1 MKPFGCLLYFVAFW
15 NLAGA
20 PPAPVWGGELRF
32 CVRADPKTL
41 DPLQSADQPGETV
54 RYLTGG
60 VLLRLNRATQTL
72 EPELAESWRTE
83 AGGRA
88 LEFRIRKDVK
98 FSDGSAFT
106 AADVVYTL
114 KALFDPASTFPAADG
129 FRRGPGA
136 IVVEQR
142 GPDVVRI
149 AFPNAAAGAER
160 LFDEVAMVSKRWP
173 ADRRGAIGMPVLGPY
188 RVVEYR
194 PGDYIRLARN
204 PNFWR
209 TDATGRRLPYIDSL
223 RLIVQQN
230 RSLEVR
236 RFTKGEID
244 LVDTLDPEDYAR
256 LARGGAWRAHNLGPG
271 LGAEQLW
278 FNQTPAGRIPDYK
291 KAWFSSR
298 EFRNGMS
305 AALNRADIA
314 RVVYGGWAA
323 PAPGAVSPANS
334 FWFNSRVPAPAYA
347 PQQAL
352 ADLARAGFR
361 STGGALRDSGGHA
374 VEFSIIT
381 NSGNQMRERT
391 AALIQDDLAKIG
403 VRVTIVALDF
413 PSLLERVTH
422 TFDYDA
428 CLLGFSSVDLDPSGQ
443 MNLWL
448 SSANAHAWN
457 PEQKAP
463 ATEWEA
469 EIDRLMERQAAEPVP
484 AKRKAAFDR
493 VQEIAAQESPMLFL
507 VYRNTLCAVSSEL
520 RNVSPAVVGPS
531 LIWNVERLYFE
542 SARRAEARR

>member
-114 KALFDPASTFPAADG
+114 KALFDPGSQLPAADG
-129 FRRGPGA
+129 FRSGPGA

-142 GPDVVRI
+142 GPDLVRI
-149 AFPNAAAGAER
+149 AFPNAAAGVER
-160 LFDEVAMVSKRWP
+160 LFDAVAMVSRRWP

-204 PNFWR
+204 PNYWR

-223 RLIVQQN
+223 RLLIQQN

-244 LVDTLDPEDYAR
+244 LVDTLDPEDYTR
-256 LARGGAWRAHNLGPG
+256 LARGGAWRAYDLGPG

-334 FWFNSRVPAPAYA
+334 FWFNSRVPATAYA

-413 PSLLERVTH
+413 PSLLERVTR

-493 VQEIAAQESPMLFL
+493 VQEIAARESPMLFL
-507 VYRNTLCAVSSEL
+507 VYRNTLCAASAEL

>member
-41 DPLQSADQPGETV
+41 DPLQSANQPGETV

-98 FSDGSAFT
+98 FSDGSAFN

-114 KALFDPASTFPAADG
+114 KALFDPASTFPAADA
-129 FRRGPGA
+129 FRSGPGA

-142 GPDVVRI
+142 GPDLVRI
-149 AFPNAAAGAER
+149 AFPNAAAGVER
-160 LFDEVAMVSKRWP
+160 LFDEVAMVSRWWP

-204 PNFWR
+204 PNYWR

-244 LVDTLDPEDYAR
+244 LVDTLDPEDYTR
-256 LARGGAWRAHNLGPG
+256 LARGGAWRAYDLGPG

-291 KAWFSSR
+291 KAWFRSR

-334 FWFNSRVPAPAYA
+334 FWFNARIPAPAYA

-352 ADLARAGFR
+352 ANLARAGFR
-361 STGGALRDSGGHA
+361 RAGGALRDSGGHA

-413 PSLLERVTH
+413 PSLLERVTR

-428 CLLGFSSVDLDPSGQ
+428 CLLGFLSVDLDPSGQ

-493 VQEIAAQESPMLFL
+493 VQEIAARESPMLFL